1 MPQGYEVTNEKGERA
16 WWDGKKITLLDDNGV
31 KLDGVNAPT
40 EGQRTTGFLSS
51 RIADSAKSLNA
62 IDRKNPNARKPGF
75 LETAADA
82 ASRGTATNLFRDA
95 DRQMTVTNQ
104 LDILDAALTMGTGAA
119 YTQEQLKNYQ
129 STYFPSYLD
138 KPETVAEKRRKLGS
152 LLRAAKIKGGAASPP
167 ILDEAIEM
175 YSGDAAPAGGIRN
188 VGGRVPPSG
197 FATRLTSSQRTAAA
211 GLPKTTAASG
221 LQSNPYVPT
230 TDDEFENLPVGSFFI
245 NPADGRILKKRQ

>member
-1 MPQGYEVTNEKGERA
+1 MAQGYEVTNENGERA
-16 WWDGKKITLLDDNGV
+16 WWDGKKITLLDDRGV

-51 RIADSAKSLNA
+51 RIADSAKGLRD
-62 IDRKNPNARKPGF
+62 IERKNPNASKPGF

-82 ASRGTATNLFRDA
+82 ATRGTATNLFRDA
-95 DRQMTVTNQ
+95 DRQKTVINQ

-129 STYFPSYLD
+129 LTYFPSYLD
-138 KPETVAEKRRKLGS
+138 KPENVAEKRRKLGS

-167 ILDEAIEM
+167 ILDEAIAM
-175 YSGDAAPAGGIRN
+175 YGADAAPAGGTRN

-197 FATRLTSSQRTAAA
+197 FGTRLTSSQRTAA
-211 GLPKTTAASG
+211 GSLPRTTAASG